1 MRVKAYYE
9 DRMIGSSDHFQMV
22 LSANRAGVWEYD
34 HASGAS
40 TCSSEVFKMLG
51 RAEGELPNKLEGWLE
66 LVHPE
71 DRGHVLDRMPTE
83 DAADDYFHE
92 AEFRLRGSD
101 SQWICVHCRGRVI
114 ERDARGKPLR
124 TAGLI
129 LDISKWHANRSEL
142 AEFIPVGFYTMCY
155 YVSDSS
161 FHFLYLNDQFCK
173 ITGLEKAA
181 LLNDARLAFASALPE
196 DRIRLDEAN
205 LKSATSGEPFL
216 FEGRFTIR
224 GQLRWLRIES
234 RPTFRLNGD
243 SEWNGI
249 VVDITDL
256 KFAHEA
262 LRESEERFRA
272 LAEMS
277 PESILVNL
285 KGRYVYANQAAVRL
299 LRARDASEIIGLSPF
314 DLIAPGDH
322 ERVRERM
329 RLVIDEKQILGARE
343 AFWAR
348 LDGSRV
354 TVEVA
359 TGPIIWQGEQA
370 IQVVSRDITERKQ
383 IEKTLQDAD
392 RRKDEFLATL
402 AHELRN
408 PLAPI
413 RNGLHVLRRY
423 GTEGLGAEKLLPM
436 MERQVEHLVRLVDDL
451 IEISRIS
458 KGKIELK
465 KERCDLAGILRDAIE
480 TSRPHIE
487 AADQRLIV
495 ELPSSP
501 VTLDADPVRL
511 AQVFANLLNNAA
523 KYSDEG
529 GRIWLKAG
537 QVGEEALVS
546 VRDEGAGIE
555 ADMLPRVFDLFAQ
568 ANGVS
573 RHGRG
578 GLGVGLALARG
589 LVQLHGGSAF
599 GYSDGPG
606 QGSEFTVRLP
616 MDAAIVAGA
625 ECAENA
631 AAAPERCCRVLV
643 VDDDRDVG
651 DSLGILLKCI
661 GVDALVTYG
670 GAAAIVAIT
679 EFKPHLAFIDVG
691 MPGMDGYE
699 TARRIRALPEGKNI
713 TLVALTG
720 WGQAGDRQRALEA
733 GFDQHFVKPIEVGAL
748 ESLLASTPVRP

>member
-1 MRVKAYYE
+1 
-9 DRMIGSSDHFQMV
+9 MIGSCDGLQMV

-34 HASGAS
+34 HATGVSI
-40 TCSSEVFKMLG
+40 CSPEVLKMLG
-51 RAEGELPNKLEGWLE
+51 RAEGELPNKLEEWLE

-83 DAADDYFHE
+83 EAADDYFHE

-101 SQWICVHCRGRVI
+101 SQWLCVHCRGRVI

-129 LDISKWHANRSEL
+129 LDISRWHANRSEL
-142 AEFIPVGFYTMCY
+142 AEFVPVGFYTMCY
-155 YVSDSS
+155 YVSDCS

-173 ITGLEKAA
+173 ITGLDKAA
-181 LLNDARLAFASALPE
+181 LLNDARLAFASALPQ

-205 LKSATSGEPFL
+205 LKSATTGEPFL

-299 LRARDASEIIGLSPF
+299 LHAKDAGEIIGLSPF
-314 DLIAPGDH
+314 DIIAPGHH

-343 AFWAR
+343 AVWAR

-359 TGPIIWQGEQA
+359 TGPIVWQGEQA

-383 IEKTLQDAD
+383 IEKRLQDAD

-413 RNGLHVLRRY
+413 RNGLHVLRRH
-423 GTEGLGAEKLLPM
+423 GTGSLDAEKLLPM

-451 IEISRIS
+451 IEISRIPRLVENP
-458 KGKIELK
+458 GEFP
-465 KERCDLAGILRDAIE
+465 CILR
-480 TSRPHIE
+480 
-487 AADQRLIV
+487 
-495 ELPSSP
+495 
-501 VTLDADPVRL
+501 
-511 AQVFANLLNNAA
+511 LN
-523 KYSDEG
+523 G
-529 GRIWLKAG
+529 
-537 QVGEEALVS
+537 
-546 VRDEGAGIE
+546 
-555 ADMLPRVFDLFAQ
+555 
-568 ANGVS
+568 
-573 RHGRG
+573 
-578 GLGVGLALARG
+578 
-589 LVQLHGGSAF
+589 F
-599 GYSDGPG
+599 G
-606 QGSEFTVRLP
+606 
-616 MDAAIVAGA
+616 
-625 ECAENA
+625 
-631 AAAPERCCRVLV
+631 
-643 VDDDRDVG
+643 
-651 DSLGILLKCI
+651 
-661 GVDALVTYG
+661 
-670 GAAAIVAIT
+670 
-679 EFKPHLAFIDVG
+679 
-691 MPGMDGYE
+691 
-699 TARRIRALPEGKNI
+699 
-713 TLVALTG
+713 
-720 WGQAGDRQRALEA
+720 
-733 GFDQHFVKPIEVGAL
+733 
-748 ESLLASTPVRP
+748 

>member
-1 MRVKAYYE
+1 
-9 DRMIGSSDHFQMV
+9 MIGSSDHFQMV

-40 TCSSEVFKMLG
+40 TCSTEVFKMLG
-51 RAEGELPNKLEGWLE
+51 RAEGELPKKPEEWLE

-71 DRGHVLDRMPTE
+71 DRGHVLDRMPTQE
-83 DAADDYFHE
+83 AADDYFYE

-101 SQWICVHCRGRVI
+101 SQWLCVHCRGRVI
-114 ERDARGKPLR
+114 ERDARGKPLK

-142 AEFIPVGFYTMCY
+142 AEFVPVGFYTMCY
-155 YVSDSS
+155 YVSDGS

-173 ITGLEKAA
+173 ITGLDKAA
-181 LLNDARLAFASALPE
+181 LLSDARLAFASAHPE

-205 LKSATSGEPFL
+205 LKSAVSGEPFL
-216 FEGRFTIR
+216 FEGRFTVQGR
-224 GQLRWLRIES
+224 MRWLRIES

-256 KFAHEA
+256 KLAHEA

-277 PESILVNL
+277 PEAILVNS
-285 KGRYVYANQAAVRL
+285 KGRYVYANPAAVQL
-299 LRARDASEIIGLSPF
+299 LHAKDASEIVGLSPF
-314 DLIAPGDH
+314 DIIEPSHH

-329 RLVIDEKQILGARE
+329 RLVVDEKQTLGARE
-343 AFWAR
+343 AFWVR
-348 LDGSRV
+348 LDGSPV

-359 TGPIIWQGEQA
+359 TGPIVWQGERA
-370 IQVVSRDITERKQ
+370 IQVVSRDVTERKQ

-458 KGKIELK
+458 KGKIELR
-465 KERCDLAGILRDAIE
+465 KERCDLVGILRDAIE
-480 TSRPHIE
+480 TSQPHIQ

-495 ELPSSP
+495 EMPSSP

-523 KYSDEG
+523 KYSDKG
-529 GRIWLKAG
+529 GRIWLKAEHA
-537 QVGEEALVS
+537 GEEALVS

-555 ADMLPRVFDLFAQ
+555 AEMLPRVFDLFAQ

-573 RHGRG
+573 RHARA

-589 LVQLHGGSAF
+589 LVQLHGGGVV
-599 GYSDGPG
+599 GYSDGLG
-606 QGSEFTVRLP
+606 RGSEFTVRLP
-616 MDAAIVAGA
+616 TDATIVAGR
-625 ECAENA
+625 ECAGNA
-631 AAAPERCCRVLV
+631 AAAPERSCRVLV

-670 GAAAIVAIT
+670 GAAAIVAIA
-679 EFKPHLAFIDVG
+679 EFKPHLALIDVG

-699 TARRIRALPEGKNI
+699 IARRIRALPEGKHI
-713 TLVALTG
+713 ILVALTG
-720 WGQAGDRQRALEA
+720 WGQAGDRQRAMEA

-748 ESLLASTPVRP
+748 ENLLASTPAGA